1 MPHRHVRFGPFSAP
15 SSPLPSPISAGTL
28 AALGLWVATV
38 LAGLALFAFALLP
51 LLLWAATG
59 RSPLAVSR
67 QFAASLLLAF
77 GTGSSVAALP
87 AAMQVRRSS

>member
-1 MPHRHVRFGPFSAP
+1 M
-15 SSPLPSPISAGTL
+15 
-28 AALGLWVATV
+28 ATV

-59 RSPLAVSR
+59 RSPLAVAR
-67 QFAASLLLAF
+67 QFAAALLLAF

-87 AAMQVRRSS
+87 AAMQVRLRVEGAG